1 MNRAVLSV
9 GSNIQPE
16 RHVRRALAL
25 LRREGLLCQVSALVR
40 TAPLG
45 VTDQPDFLNGAVLVE
60 TELERTALKHSLR
73 RIEARLGRLRQGPRF
88 GPRTIDLDI
97 VVWNGR
103 VVDRD
108 FYERDFVRHAVL
120 ELLPAV
126 RTGRSG
132 ARGGVTG
139 TD

>member
-25 LRREGLLCQVSALVR
+25 LRREGWLRSVSAFVH

-45 VTDQPDFLNGAVLVE
+45 ITDQPDFLNGAVLVE
-60 TELERTALKHSLR
+60 TELERAALKHRLR
-73 RIEARLGRLRQGPRF
+73 GIEDRLGRLRQGPRY

-97 VVWNGR
+97 VVWNGW

-126 RTGRSG
+126 KSGRFGG
-132 ARGGVTG
+132 AHGAA
-139 TD
+139 